1 MDFSQLLQLFFSGIT
16 NGSAY
21 ALIALGLVL
30 LYKTTR
36 VINLAHGEFLVVS
49 GLTAG
54 MFYEMGFSLWA
65 ALLFAVTIT
74 TVLSYLIER
83 LAFRPFFKKEA
94 PMLNIVI
101 ATVALS
107 MILKTVARLVWGLSP
122 KNLPT
127 FGINSPIKILGAHM
141 HPQTPWVIA
150 ITALTVVLLFL
161 FLEKTLKGKAL
172 MACAENKMTAR
183 LMGINDNVM
192 IVIALV
198 IGGFI
203 GALAG
208 VILTPI
214 SYARYDF
221 GILFTIKGFSAAI
234 IGGLERPSG
243 ALLGGIIVGLLEA
256 FGAGLLSAGFK
267 NVIVLAVM
275 LIVLIIKPEGI
286 FGTRNEKV

>member
-1 MDFSQLLQLFFSGIT
+1 MDLSQLLQLFFSGIT

-36 VINLAHGEFLVVS
+36 VINLAHGEFLVIS
-49 GLTAG
+49 GLMAG
-54 MFYEMGFSLWA
+54 MFYEKGFSIFL
-65 ALLFAVTIT
+65 ALFFAVAIT
-74 TVLSYLIER
+74 TILAYLIER
-83 LAFRPFFKKEA
+83 LGFRPFFKKEA
-94 PMLNIVI
+94 PLLNIVI
-101 ATVALS
+101 ATVAIS

-122 KNLPT
+122 KTLPT
-127 FGINSPIKILGAHM
+127 FGLTSPIEIFGAFL
-141 HPQTPWVIA
+141 HPQSPWVIV
-150 ITALTVVLLFL
+150 ITIVTVVLLFL

-183 LMGINDNVM
+183 LMGINDSSM
-192 IVIALV
+192 VILAVV

-234 IGGLERPSG
+234 IGGLERPAG
-243 ALLGGIIVGLLEA
+243 ALLGGMIVGLLEA
-256 FGAGLLSAGFK
+256 FSAGFLSAGFK
-267 NVIVLAVM
+267 NVIVLGAM
-275 LIVLIIKPEGI
+275 LVVLIIKPEGI
-286 FGTRNEKV
+286 FGLRQEKV

>member
-54 MFYEMGFSLWA
+54 MFYEMGFSLWV
-65 ALLFAVTIT
+65 ALLFAVAIT

-275 LIVLIIKPEGI
+275 LVVLIIKPEGI